1 MRHHVRKAVE
11 DTLQALKAAGA
22 LKLEAMPAFS
32 VDPPKQESHGD
43 FSVNAA
49 MMLAKPEGKKPRDI
63 AELIV
68 KGLTSD
74 AIAKVEI
81 AGPGFL
87 NFTLKDSVVQQT
99 ALEVLK
105 LGDAYGR
112 AHAKTGTR
120 VMVEYVSANPTGPIH
135 IGHARGTFVGDAI
148 ARLLDAAGH
157 EVTRE
162 FYINDY
168 GKQVETLGRTVYKRY
183 QQTFGEKVELGPGE
197 YPADYVIEIGKK
209 LSARDGK
216 KWLAAPESEWLPECI
231 SFGIE
236 QNLEMIR
243 ASLEKAGVRHDVFSS
258 EAALHHSGAVK
269 GVVDVYKKRD
279 ATYEADEAR
288 NRKNTERNAESKAAQ
303 YADRQLGGTFLKTGE
318 HGDDEDRIILRKD
331 GTAVYLTADLA
342 YHKSKFDRGFD
353 RCIDVFGADHGGH
366 VPRIRAGMRLLG
378 IDDKRMEF
386 VLVQIMRI
394 VRNGEEVKVSKR
406 KGTLFELDDL
416 IEEVGADV
424 CRFTFLMR
432 TANAQFDFDLD
443 AVTKRSSDNPVF
455 YFQYGH
461 ARCAQ
466 ILKKAAEAGTP
477 FLGQVT
483 TEQLATLTLPE
494 ERMLLKRISLLP
506 DVVAGAAD
514 ALEPHRVL
522 YYCQELIAGF
532 HQYYSKY
539 KQTERVISDDAAK
552 TQGRLAMV
560 AALKQTLKAAFGIL
574 GVSAPE
580 YMEAPPEEAEA
591 K

>member
-1 MRHHVRKAVE
+1 MRHHVRSAVE
-11 DTLQALKAAGA
+11 DTLQALKASGA
-22 LKLEAMPAFS
+22 LKLEAVPAFS
-32 VDPPKQESHGD
+32 VDPPKQEAHGD
-43 FSVNAA
+43 FSVNVA
-49 MMLAKPEGKKPRDI
+49 MMLSKPEGKKPRDI

-68 KGLTSD
+68 KALKSD
-74 AIAKVEI
+74 TVAKVEI

-87 NFTLKDSVVQQT
+87 NFTLKDSVIQQV
-99 ALEVLK
+99 AREVLAQ
-105 LGDAYGR
+105 GDAYGR
-112 AHAKTGTR
+112 AAAKTGTR

-148 ARLLDAAGH
+148 ARLLAAAGH
-157 EVTRE
+157 DVTRE
-162 FYINDY
+162 FYINDF
-168 GKQVETLGRTVYKRY
+168 GRQVETLGRTVYKRY
-183 QQTFGEKVELGPGE
+183 QQTFGEKVTLVEGE

-209 LSARDGK
+209 LAQRDGK
-216 KWLAAPESEWLPECI
+216 KWLAAPESEWLPACTR
-231 SFGIE
+231 FGIE

-243 ASLEKAGVRHDVFSS
+243 ATLERAGVRHDVFTS
-258 EAALHHSGAVK
+258 EAALHSSGAVK
-269 GVVDVYKKRD
+269 GIVDVYRKRD
-279 ATYEADEAR
+279 ATYDADEAR

-303 YADRQLGGTFLKTGE
+303 FADRQLGGTFLKTGE

-331 GTAVYLTADLA
+331 GSPVYLTADLA
-342 YHKSKFDRGFD
+342 YHKSKFDRGFQ

-378 IDDKRMEF
+378 IDDSKMQF

-394 VRNGEEVKVSKR
+394 VRGGEEVKVSKR
-406 KGTLFELDDL
+406 KGTIFELEDL
-416 IEEVGADV
+416 IDEVGADV

-443 AVTKRSSDNPVF
+443 AVMKQSSDNPVF

-466 ILKKAAEAGTP
+466 ILKKAQDANIPFGGT
-477 FLGQVT
+477 VT
-483 TEQLATLTLPE
+483 DTQLATLTLPE
-494 ERMLLKRISLLP
+494 ERMLLKRMGLLP
-506 DVVAGAAD
+506 DVVAGAAE

-532 HQYYSKY
+532 HQYYTKY
-539 KQTERVISDDAAK
+539 KTTERVIGDDPVK

-574 GVSAPE
+574 GVSAPD
-580 YMEAPPEEAEA
+580 YMQAPPEEAE
-591 K
+591 

>member
-1 MRHHVRKAVE
+1 MRQHVRKAVE
-11 DTLQALKAAGA
+11 DTLNALKASGA
-22 LKLEAMPAFS
+22 LKLEAMPRFS
-32 VDPPKQESHGD
+32 VEPPKQEAHGD
-43 FSVNAA
+43 FSVNVA
-49 MMLAKPEGKKPRDI
+49 MMLAKPEGKKPEDI
-63 AELIV
+63 AKLIADAI
-68 KGLTSD
+68 KSD
-74 AIAKVEI
+74 AIAKVEL
-81 AGPGFL
+81 AKAFL
-87 NFTLKDSVVQQT
+87 NFTLKDSVIQQT
-99 ALEVLK
+99 AREVLK
-105 LGDAYGR
+105 AGDAYGR
-112 AHAKTGTR
+112 AAGKTGTK

-157 EVTRE
+157 DVTRE
-162 FYINDY
+162 FYVNDS
-168 GKQVETLGRTVYKRY
+168 GAQVEKLGRAVHGRY
-183 QQTFGEKVELGPGE
+183 RELFGEKVEIESYPGE
-197 YPADYVIEIGKK
+197 YIIAIARSLKE
-209 LSARDGK
+209 RDGD
-216 KWLAAPESEWLPECI
+216 KWLKAPEVEWLPVCVA
-231 SFGIE
+231 FGIE
-236 QNLEMIR
+236 RNLAAIR
-243 ASLEKAGVRHDVFSS
+243 ATLASADVRHDVFTS
-258 EAALHHSGAVK
+258 EAALHASGAVRK
-269 GVVDVYKKRD
+269 VVDVYKERD

-288 NRKNTERNAESKAAQ
+288 NRKNTERNETSKAAQ

-318 HGDDEDRIILRKD
+318 KGDDEDRIILRKD
-331 GTAVYLTADLA
+331 GSPVYLTADLA
-342 YHKSKFDRGFD
+342 YHKSKFDRGFA
-353 RCIDVFGADHGGH
+353 RAIDVFGADHGGH

-378 IDDKRMEF
+378 IDDTKMQF

-443 AVTKRSSDNPVF
+443 AVTKKSSDNPVF

-466 ILKKAAEAGTP
+466 ILKKGT
-477 FLGQVT
+477 FVGVGGLT
-483 TEQLATLTLPE
+483 DEMLSKLTLPE
-494 ERMLLKRISLLP
+494 ERLLLKRMALLP
-506 DVVAGAAD
+506 DVVAGAAE

-532 HQYYSKY
+532 HGYYTKY
-539 KQTERVISDDAAK
+539 KGTERVISDDVVK

-580 YMEAPPEEAEA
+580 YMEAPPEEEEA
-591 K
+591 PSPP

>member
-1 MRHHVRKAVE
+1 MRQHVRKAVE
-11 DTLQALKAAGA
+11 DTLQALKASGA
-22 LKLEAMPAFS
+22 LKLESVPAFS

-43 FSVNAA
+43 FSVNVA
-49 MMLAKPEGKKPRDI
+49 MMLSKPEGKKPRDI

-68 KGLTSD
+68 KGLKSD
-74 AIAKVEI
+74 AVAKVEI

-87 NFTLKDSVVQQT
+87 NFTLKDAVVQQV
-99 ALEVLK
+99 ARDVLK
-105 LGDAYGR
+105 AGDAYGR
-112 AHAKTGTR
+112 APAKSGTR

-157 EVTRE
+157 DVTRE
-162 FYINDY
+162 FYINDF

-183 QQTFGEKVELGPGE
+183 QQTFGEKVQLAEGE

-209 LSARDGK
+209 LAGRDGR
-216 KWLAAPESEWLPECI
+216 KWLQAPESEWLPACTQ
-231 SFGIE
+231 FAIE

-243 ASLEKAGVRHDVFSS
+243 ATLARANVRHDVFTS
-258 EAALHHSGAVK
+258 EAALHHSGTVK
-269 GVVDVYKKRD
+269 AIVDVYRKLG
-279 ATYEADEAR
+279 ATYEADEAK

-303 YADRQLGGTFLKTGE
+303 YADRQLGGTFLETGK

-331 GTAVYLTADLA
+331 GSPVYLTADLA
-342 YHKSKFDRGFD
+342 YHKSKFDRGFQ

-366 VPRIRAGMRLLG
+366 VPRIKAGMKLLG
-378 IDDKRMEF
+378 FDETRMQF

-394 VRNGEEVKVSKR
+394 VRNGEEVRVSKR

-443 AVTKRSSDNPVF
+443 LVTKQSSDNPVF

-466 ILKKAAEAGTP
+466 ILKKAVEAGKP
-477 FLGQVT
+477 FTGDVT
-483 TEQLATLTLPE
+483 DAQLATLTLPE
-494 ERMLLKRISLLP
+494 ERMLLKRMGLLP
-506 DVVAGAAD
+506 DLVAGAAE
-514 ALEPHRVL
+514 ALEPHRLL

-532 HQYYSKY
+532 HQYYTKY
-539 KQTERVISDDAAK
+539 KGTERVISDDAVK

-574 GVSAPE
+574 GVTAPE
-580 YMEAPPEEAEA
+580 YMEAPPEEAE
-591 K
+591 